1 MPTLRCAP
9 PLSPRDLSAAE
20 RDALTD
26 ELFAVQDAVFSGV
39 SRAAFRRYV
48 VDSPA
53 ERTRVQV
60 FRDEHGAAVGYA
72 AVHHFHLVV
81 EGRQTVVMR
90 AEVGLKP
97 AWRGQ
102 TAAGGLFARE
112 VLWAMV
118 RNPRSQVCF
127 VACPIHPASYL
138 AMARSDDR
146 VWPRPDAAT
155 PAGVQALLDA
165 LDAPLGLE
173 RSDCGGVHVRKVG
186 WVTRQSAEEA
196 AHWEGH
202 DHELVRFYL
211 EQNPGY
217 VEGQGLRTAVV
228 LSPAVFVQGLAGLV
242 QRQLRRAWRRLT
254 SPRPTV
260 LATGGAR

>member
-1 MPTLRCAP
+1 LNPQALT
-9 PLSPRDLSAAE
+9 AAG

-26 ELFAVQDAVFSGV
+26 ELFAVQRAVFSGV

-48 VDSPA
+48 VDSSA
-53 ERTRVQV
+53 ARTRVQV
-60 FRDEHGAAVGYA
+60 FRDENGAAVGYA
-72 AVHHFHLVV
+72 AVHHFHLEV
-81 EGRQTVVMR
+81 EGRKTVVLR

-102 TAAGGLFARE
+102 TAAGGLLARE
-112 VLWAMV
+112 VFWAMV
-118 RNPRSQVCF
+118 RNPLAQVCF

-138 AMARSDDR
+138 AMARSHHR

-173 RSDCGGVHVRKVG
+173 KAVDGGVHVRKVG

-202 DHELVRFYL
+202 EHALVRFYL

-228 LSPAVFVQGLAGLV
+228 LSPAVFAQGLAGLV
-242 QRQLRRAWRRLT
+242 RRQLRRAHKRLVGQRRAA
-254 SPRPTV
+254 V
-260 LATGGAR
+260 LVAGGAR

>member
-1 MPTLRCAP
+1 MPRLRCTP
-9 PLSPRDLSAAE
+9 PLDPRRLSAAQ
-20 RDALTD
+20 RDTLTD

-53 ERTRVQV
+53 RRTRVQV
-60 FRDEHGAAVGYA
+60 FRDEQGAAVGYA
-72 AVHHFHLVV
+72 AVHHFHLEV
-81 EGRQTVVMR
+81 EGRPTVVLR
-90 AEVGLKP
+90 SEVGLKA

-102 TAAGGLFARE
+102 TAAGRLLAQE
-112 VLWAMV
+112 VFLAMV
-118 RNPRSQVCF
+118 GNPRARVCF

-138 AMARSDDR
+138 AMARSHDQ

-155 PAGVQALLDA
+155 PADVQALLDA

-173 RSDCGGVHVRKVG
+173 RADGGGLHVRKVG
-186 WVTRQSAEEA
+186 WVTRQSADEA
-196 AHWEGH
+196 VHWASH

-228 LSPAVFVQGLAGLV
+228 LSPVLFVQGLARLA

-254 SPRPTV
+254 PAPPTV
-260 LATGGAR
+260 LAAGGAR